1 MARTNLPISAFVANG
16 NLSDP
21 AGTAVDATNGMNIA
35 MTTETVP
42 PGYDAYRGVF
52 LRVANTAGSAKHV
65 IVRAGA
71 SNPPAFRKDLGDLSV
86 SVAATSGV
94 QWVGPLEHARF
105 AQSDDSIN
113 VDFDSGMT
121 GTITAFVAPR
131 KV

>member
-21 AGTAVDATNGMNIA
+21 AGTAIDATNGMNVV
-35 MTTETVP
+35 MTTETIP
-42 PGYDAYRGVF
+42 PSYDAFRGVF
-52 LRVANTAGSAKHV
+52 LRVANTFAGAKHV

-71 SNPPAFRKDLGDLSV
+71 SNPPAFRKDIGDLSV
-86 SVAATSGV
+86 SVAASTGV
-94 QWVGPLEHARF
+94 QWVGPLDMARF

-131 KV
+131 NV